1 MAKELYKGNEA
12 LAEAAVRAGCNI
24 YAGYPITPQSEILEY
39 MSWRLPE
46 VGRVFIQSESELAGI
61 SMVFGAAATG
71 CRALTSSSGPGFS
84 LNQEGVSYIAACE
97 LPCVIV
103 DVARYGAGLGDIW
116 PAQGDY
122 WQVTK
127 GGGHGDYKVLAYA
140 PASVQEMADLTYEAF
155 DKAEKYTNPVVI
167 LSDGIIGQMMEAV
180 ELPPMKTHDPNQF
193 KWAMTGNKTGKHKII
208 MNPWMYSTE
217 YSTKGVPDGV
227 PAYEAH
233 LRNKYITMSEQEQKW
248 ESVKVEDAEVVLVSY
263 GISSRICKDAVR
275 IAREEGIKLG
285 LIRPISIYPF
295 PNKAFEHLSA
305 DLKGF
310 LAVEMSCLGQME
322 DDIRLAYNCK
332 APVRTYM
339 SGIYVPNTEDIL
351 SMAKDIIKNNCKEVC

>member
-12 LAEAAVRAGCNI
+12 SAEAAVRAGCNI

-39 MSWRLPE
+39 MSWRMPE
-46 VGRVFIQSESELAGI
+46 EGRVFVQSESELAGI

-71 CRALTSSSGPGFS
+71 CRAFTSTSGPGFS
-84 LNQEGVSYIAACE
+84 LDQEGMSYIAACE
-97 LPCVIV
+97 LPCVVV

-140 PASVQEMADLTYEAF
+140 PASVQEMVDLTYEAF

-180 ELPPMKTHDPNQF
+180 EFPPMKIHDPNQF

-217 YSTKGVPDGV
+217 YSTKGVPEGV
-227 PAYEAH
+227 PAYEEH
-233 LRNKYITMSEQEQKW
+233 LRNKYIAMFEQEQRW
-248 ESVKVEDAEVVLVSY
+248 EAVQTEDAEVVLVSY
-263 GISSRICKDAVR
+263 GISSRICKEAVS
-275 IAREEGIKLG
+275 IARGEGIKLG
-285 LIRPISIYPF
+285 LIRPISISPF
-295 PNKAFEHLSA
+295 PRKAFKQLSA

-310 LAVEMSCLGQME
+310 IAVEMSCLGQME
-322 DDIRLAYNCK
+322 DDIRVACNCK
-332 APVRTYM
+332 APVCTYT
-339 SGIYVPNTEDIL
+339 SGIYVPNTENIL
-351 SMAKDIIKNNCKEVC
+351 SMAKDILKSNCKEAG